1 MSLSTEG
8 RDEVPTMSEKIR
20 VLIVDDQTLIRT
32 GIATLLARKP
42 GIEVVGQASNGQEAL
57 ELVAAL
63 DPDVVLMDVLMP
75 VMDGVEATRRLAERG
90 SRPAV
95 IILTTFRDDAY
106 VFRGLAAGARGY
118 LLKDVDHKAL
128 ADAVRT
134 VAAGG
139 ALLAPEITAQMLP
152 HLGRL
157 AHEVEGSKPA
167 AMPAPAERLAFL
179 TERERDILALL
190 ARGRTNQE
198 ISETLLISIGTVKNH
213 ISNILGKLGVRDR
226 TQAALWAQ
234 QHGLG

>member
-1 MSLSTEG
+1 MT
-8 RDEVPTMSEKIR
+8 EKIR
-20 VLIVDDQTLIRT
+20 VLIVDDQALIRT
-32 GIATLLARKP
+32 GIVTLLARKP

-63 DPDVVLMDVLMP
+63 DPDVVLMDVMMP

-95 IILTTFRDDAY
+95 IILSTFRDDEY
-106 VFRGLAAGARGY
+106 VFRGIAAGARGY

-128 ADAVRT
+128 AEAVRT

-139 ALLAPEITAQMLP
+139 ALIDPEITAQLLP
-152 HLGRL
+152 HLGRM
-157 AHEVEGSKPA
+157 ANERPPA
-167 AMPAPAERLAFL
+167 AAAPVPPQVERLALL
-179 TERERDILALL
+179 TERERDILAML
-190 ARGRTNQE
+190 ALGRTNHE
-198 ISETLLISIGTVKNH
+198 ISEAMVISVGTVKNH
-213 ISNILGKLGVRDR
+213 ISSILSKLGVRDR